1 MVKVLK
7 YKNIKDLESH
17 HNHLLALYENPSLK
31 KTLESD
37 HELLMLH
44 VKGLEYIVKLY
55 KTNKLLNVTDLTNDI
70 SKKKLIE
77 IGMSLE
83 QKDFSFE
90 HTSDVL
96 LKTESHLKL
105 EHKVKD
111 FGVFLNLVD
120 KNDLGDEFGIKKSKK
135 PKKPKLDVKP
145 QEKIN
150 INEELLINELLIKAK
165 MDGDIKEVK
174 LEQTPMTGHGQV
186 PSSLVVD
193 LDVKKIENIVLSMD
207 NKLNAKDDK
216 SIEPSVKVENKTRLK
231 NKLPKPT
238 PNQGKKKLQE
248 NPKLNMELRIADL
261 TKKLREQQ
269 ENNPTILEQEK
280 FLTVKA
286 PQIQT
291 YKNTN
296 IVAKNIFSLRE
307 QSLSGINPSV
317 VEDQFGLEEVKVV
330 KRLKS

>member
-1 MVKVLK
+1 MSQQKKSKIIYLDHAATTYMDPRVKEAMDPYFEDVYGNPGSLHQIGLRAREVIDKSKETIAKIINCQSKEIIFTSGGTESINLAIKGVAFRKGEGHIITSKIEHPAVLETCH
-7 YKNIKDLESH
+7 Y
-17 HNHLLALYENPSLK
+17 
-31 KTLESD
+31 
-37 HELLMLH
+37 
-44 VKGLEYIVKLY
+44 
-55 KTNKLLNVTDLTNDI
+55 
-70 SKKKLIE
+70 
-77 IGMSLE
+77 LE
-83 QKDFSFE
+83 QKGFKV
-90 HTSDVL
+90 TY
-96 LKTESHLKL
+96 L
-105 EHKVKD
+105 E
-111 FGVFLNLVD
+111 VD
-120 KNDLGDEFGIKKSKK
+120 NNGLID
-135 PKKPKLDVKP
+135 PKEL
-145 QEKIN
+145 EKAITKETILITIMYAN
-150 INEELLINELLIKAK
+150 NEIGTVEP
-165 MDGDIKEVK
+165 IKEIGEIAK
-174 LEQTPMTGHGQV
+174 KHKIIFHTDACQAAGAL
-186 PSSLVVD
+186 D